1 VFIGHYGAS
10 FVAKKLAP
18 KLSLGVYFVAAQVLD
33 VLFSIFVLLGIEKMR
48 LVPGFTETNNY
59 DLYYMPYTHSLVG
72 AVLWGFVSAAIVFAV
87 VKCAPEAIAFGG
99 VVISHFLFDIP
110 VHTPDLPLLGNDS
123 TKIGFGLWRHWYEA
137 TALELLFIGIGLAIY
152 WRQMKPVMDRDA
164 KKRTQITAFSA
175 VLVLLTIATPFLP
188 QPTSGASFAGQALF
202 GYAVLA
208 FVAARVDGPLSKTK
222 TAS

>member
-1 VFIGHYGAS
+1 MFIGHYGAS

-72 AVLWGFVSAAIVFAV
+72 AVLWGLVSTAIVYAV
-87 VKCAPEAIAFGG
+87 VRRAPEAIAFGG

-137 TALELLFIGIGLAIY
+137 TALELLFIGVGLAIY
-152 WRQMKPVMDRDA
+152 SQQMKPLMDRDE
-164 KKRTQITAFSA
+164 KRRTQVTAFSA

-188 QPTSGASFAGQALF
+188 QPISGASFAGQALF

-208 FVAARVDGPLSKTK
+208 FVAARVDRPLSKSK
-222 TAS
+222 TAP